1 MRLCWPTLNR
11 NCKSTMAELITIARP
26 YAEAAFGL
34 AKGSGQLAAWSSQL
48 DVLAQLVSA
57 PEVADLI
64 GNPAIDTQQ
73 LQALLVGSLGKTALP
88 DVARLVAVL
97 LENHRTQALPEI
109 STLFQAL
116 KHEAEGVLE
125 AQITSAFPL
134 TEAQI
139 ADLVKGLEKRFARKI
154 SATVAVDAA
163 LIGGV
168 RITVGDDVIDDSV
181 QGKLQAMAYRL
192 KS

>member
-1 MRLCWPTLNR
+1 
-11 NCKSTMAELITIARP
+11 MAELITIARP
-26 YAEAAFGL
+26 YAEAAFRL

-64 GNPAIDTQQ
+64 GNPAIDGQQ
-73 LQALLVGSLGKTALP
+73 LQALFVASLGKTALP
-88 DVARLVAVL
+88 EVERLVAVL
-97 LENHRTQALPEI
+97 LENHRAKTLPHV

-116 KHEAEGVLE
+116 KNEAEGVVD

-134 TEAQI
+134 TAAQI
-139 ADLVKGLEKRFARKI
+139 ADLVKSLETRFSRKVN
-154 SATVAVDAA
+154 ATVVVDPA

-168 RITVGDDVIDDSV
+168 RIVVGDDVIDDSV